1 MDTIYTYTSDDIEE
15 SEMVSDSNFSKEKP
29 LPFEVVSSI
38 ERINTVRGI
47 DVYSTTNKQ
56 DERCEHTRKKM
67 IDDDDELKMIDDDD
81 ELKPTDF
88 GIETAGRK
96 IETSSRVAR
105 EADSSSDSSIK
116 TVVIPPPRPK
126 RKPAHP
132 YPRKSPVPY
141 SQSPSSA
148 MEKGTKS
155 PTYVL
160 SPFDSEDQVN
170 RCSSPN
176 SCTSDMQSFDKK
188 NDYATSKKS
197 WRTWRRVQKHGNG

>member
-1 MDTIYTYTSDDIEE
+1 FLEIKT
-15 SEMVSDSNFSKEKP
+15 VSKYYLFQNNNNPLVHSSKTAVQIRSHAQKFFSK
-29 LPFEVVSSI
+29 
-38 ERINTVRGI
+38 
-47 DVYSTTNKQ
+47 
-56 DERCEHTRKKM
+56 
-67 IDDDDELKMIDDDD
+67 
-81 ELKPTDF
+81 
-88 GIETAGRK
+88 
-96 IETSSRVAR
+96 VAR

>member
-1 MDTIYTYTSDDIEE
+1 MAAVNQLRHHFKPSTLNIKLLFLPLLSLTSLI
-15 SEMVSDSNFSKEKP
+15 NPISK
-29 LPFEVVSSI
+29 L
-38 ERINTVRGI
+38 R
-47 DVYSTTNKQ
+47 
-56 DERCEHTRKKM
+56 
-67 IDDDDELKMIDDDD
+67 L
-81 ELKPTDF
+81 
-88 GIETAGRK
+88 
-96 IETSSRVAR
+96 ETSSALNHFSSTNKFRPAASSNGPGPRAAVQIRSHAQKFFSKVAR

-155 PTYVL
+155 PTSVL

-188 NDYATSKKS
+188 NDYATSKQS